1 MFTKTFWLDAGE
13 RALKTFAQVLLSVFA
28 VSGVTVLNADWTEAL
43 AVAATATL
51 GSFLTSIVS
60 NKISSTDTASLVEEV
75 VYDPHTNVGLE

>member
-28 VSGVTVLNADWTEAL
+28 ISGVTVLNANWGEAL

-60 NKISSTDTASLVEEV
+60 SKITSTDTASLVEEV

>member
-28 VSGVTVLNADWTEAL
+28 ISGVTVLNADWTEAL

-51 GSFLTSIVS
+51 GSLLTSIVS
-60 NKISSTDTASLVEEV
+60 SKISSTDTASLVEEV